1 MGEAA
6 AISSAAP
13 IGVYITRP
21 EFSERMSALTSNV
34 RLVEADVVKIKSK
47 QDTQQATLNE
57 ILTAVQKQGS
67 FKNSLIAGFSGL
79 GGGIAAG
86 TVYLLHW
93 LTQ

>member
-6 AISSAAP
+6 AINSAAP
-13 IGVYITRP
+13 VGVYITRP

-34 RLVEADVVKIKSK
+34 RQVENDVVNIKSK
-47 QDTQQATLNE
+47 QDTQQETLNK
-57 ILTAVQKQGS
+57 ILDVVQKQGS

-86 TVYLLHW
+86 TIYLLHW

>member
-1 MGEAA
+1 MGEDAA
-6 AISSAAP
+6 LSSDAP
-13 IGVYITRP
+13 IGAYITRP
-21 EFSERMSALTSNV
+21 EFSERMSALTGDV
-34 RLVEADVVKIKSK
+34 RRVEADVINIKSK

-57 ILTAVQKQGS
+57 ILAVVQKQGS

-93 LTQ
+93 LTR

>member
-6 AISSAAP
+6 AISSADP
-13 IGVYITRP
+13 VGVYITRP
-21 EFSERMSALTSNV
+21 EFSERMNALCGDV
-34 RLVEADVVKIKSK
+34 RQVEADVVKIKSK
-47 QDTQQATLNE
+47 QDTQQETLNK
-57 ILTAVQKQGS
+57 ILDVVQKQGS